1 MPSGKI
7 VKLSRTYTKAKS
19 FPLTKTAIQVSTLV
33 IGPLSPFVA
42 VFYQAATIAEKDE
55 VSCHGNINGS
65 NAATSDPEYIKTI
78 SCICHSYYIFLGT
91 AIQLDGVVKLCCDS
105 YNVLCIETTLN
116 LCSNRVTDCY
126 FRTNEGK
133 HPIFLGPAIIHFE
146 KDMFLFSLFAS
157 EMQIHQP
164 AISNL
169 KTIATDLEKVIFNGF
184 LCQIKDLKLLLY
196 LFHLQQ
202 NDKRKLLELK
212 PKGGSQAINWLFV
225 IVKSYG
231 KVNFKEI
238 IVIIIIM
245 MIIIII
251 QIIQF
256 LLISTAV
263 NTAP

>member
-1 MPSGKI
+1 
-7 VKLSRTYTKAKS
+7 
-19 FPLTKTAIQVSTLV
+19 
-33 IGPLSPFVA
+33 
-42 VFYQAATIAEKDE
+42 
-55 VSCHGNINGS
+55 
-65 NAATSDPEYIKTI
+65 
-78 SCICHSYYIFLGT
+78 
-91 AIQLDGVVKLCCDS
+91 
-105 YNVLCIETTLN
+105 
-116 LCSNRVTDCY
+116 
-126 FRTNEGK
+126 
-133 HPIFLGPAIIHFE
+133 
-146 KDMFLFSLFAS
+146 MFLFSLFAS
-157 EMQIHQP
+157 EMLTHQP

-196 LFHLQQ
+196 VFHLQQ